1 MTVKLQ
7 VGDRVENYT
16 TSYEMYTWNM
26 NGNLIHAKNG
36 YPVWR
41 DLFKEHSIWY
51 EKGKWREGILPR
63 DLGQNNVDGHDPNF
77 EYNFFTSDT
86 FADCPE
92 SVESWSG
99 YTDLKG
105 DWTKA
110 IAEIKGGIDI
120 VTSKLCSMVF

>member
-16 TSYEMYTWNM
+16 TTYKMVTWNM

-36 YPVWR
+36 YPVWN
-41 DLFKEHSIWY
+41 DLFGEHSIWY
-51 EKGKWREGILPR
+51 EKGKWREGILPKISSQ
-63 DLGQNNVDGHDPNF
+63 GVDG
-77 EYNFFTSDT
+77 YNPKMVYHYFTSDT

-110 IAEIKGGIDI
+110 VVEIKSGIDI